1 MATRCDRQIFA
12 KFARRIVRSTN
23 CHLRIE
29 CDLVRLS
36 TINLP
41 VRDFAIAPDHASCME
56 QIKNIRKY
64 LFGGTM
70 SATAGQRIEDAR
82 FDEAITQML
91 LEIRKHIV
99 EETASMTALSYGRF

>member
-1 MATRCDRQIFA
+1 
-12 KFARRIVRSTN
+12 
-23 CHLRIE
+23 
-29 CDLVRLS
+29 
-36 TINLP
+36 
-41 VRDFAIAPDHASCME
+41 
-56 QIKNIRKY
+56 
-64 LFGGTM
+64 M